1 VGRASVKLYM
11 LNSVQHFGK
20 RISGIKTRSS
30 LPFSASVNYSALGKF
45 VYMLLALSFTI
56 SKIKEF
62 EISKLF
68 NAEYIYKA

>member
-1 VGRASVKLYM
+1 MGRASVKLYM
-11 LNSVQHFGK
+11 LNSVQHIGK

-30 LPFSASVNYSALGKF
+30 LPFSASVKYSALGKF

-62 EISKLF
+62 EISKLL